1 MHELEIT
8 KHILDVSIQEAKVHH
23 AQKITKIHL
32 ALGPFSGFVPECIQ
46 MYLDVLAKDTIAEG
60 AEICVRTIP
69 LRVECLD
76 CHTIAEID
84 RHHIECPK
92 CHGLHLKR
100 LSGGECM
107 IESLEVDEDGNQSI
121 SSDHGVE

>member
-1 MHELEIT
+1 
-8 KHILDVSIQEAKVHH
+8 
-23 AQKITKIHL
+23 
-32 ALGPFSGFVPECIQ
+32 